1 MAKMRPPLRMFNRFA
16 AGFFG
21 WESLGLVYTYGC
33 DASMQ
38 GAPAMNEQQKQ
49 ADELLEQV
57 LGILGDAHELVQI
70 SVAIRTLTIIVGF
83 ALDMSE
89 VECAAFAAEFS
100 DVLTRLPKNRSTNLL
115 NSTEKVYTTE
125 QQNSPTNCWWT
136 KRCGIVGDAND
147 PVQISVRDTCL
158 NDQYRLCFG
167 YVRPRMYLICD
178 GFIQCTESASKK
190 AFHDKPGGTARQY
203 DCASSRGSRRPSEF
217 YRVLNR
223 STN

>member
-1 MAKMRPPLRMFNRFA
+1 
-16 AGFFG
+16 
-21 WESLGLVYTYGC
+21 
-33 DASMQ
+33 
-38 GAPAMNEQQKQ
+38 MNEQQKQ

-125 QQNSPTNCWWT
+125 QQ
-136 KRCGIVGDAND
+136 KLADELLDKVLGIVGDAND
-147 PVQISVRDTCL
+147 PVQISVAIRALTISIGCALDMSDPECTSFAMDLFNVL
-158 NDQYRLCFG
+158 NRH
-167 YVRPRMYLICD
+167 P
-178 GFIQCTESASKK
+178 KK
-190 AFHDKPGGTARQY
+190 HSMTNLAALL
-203 DCASSRGSRRPSEF
+203 GSTIVPLPEERRPSEF